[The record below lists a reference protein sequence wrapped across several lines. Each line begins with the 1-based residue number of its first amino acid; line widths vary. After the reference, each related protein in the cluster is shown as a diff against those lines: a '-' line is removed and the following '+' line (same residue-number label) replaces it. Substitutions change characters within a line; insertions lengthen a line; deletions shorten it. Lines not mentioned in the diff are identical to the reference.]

1 MDASVVEEKQS
12 FKMLDLN
19 FSSNLD
25 WGSFAKTAPKKI
37 VALVRFLKF
46 FSPEVALY
54 LYKSTKG
61 HAWNSVVMSGL
72 VSAPSCFL

>member
-37 VALVRFLKF
+37 VALVRRSL

>member
-1 MDASVVEEKQS
+1 
-12 FKMLDLN
+12 MLGLN

-37 VALVRFLKF
+37 VALVRSLKF

-54 LYKSTKG
+54 LYKSTKWPCMEFCC
-61 HAWNSVVMSGL
+61 HVWASECS
-72 VSAPSCFL
+72 